1 MLGMSLCS
9 LKINLVSL
17 WMRFGLLCL
26 LGIVRDRFGFFR
38 HRFGFVRDGI
48 GFIMVR

>member
-1 MLGMSLCS
+1 MSLCS
-9 LKINLVSL
+9 LEMNLVSL

-26 LGIVRDRFGFFR
+26 LGIDLGSLGIEW